1 MAKLRKKLVKSNGFW
16 KNNAVQPE
24 IKARPERTRVYFL
37 GVATKVINISY
48 FTRNGKFLQGTYFPI
63 YKISNIIQKELNSV
77 ILFYIKSVI
86 VYSN

>member
-48 FTRNGKFLQGTYFPI
+48 FTRNGKFLQGTYFPF
-63 YKISNIIQKELNSV
+63 YKISNKIQKELNSV
-77 ILFYIKSVI
+77 ILFLYIFS
-86 VYSN
+86 YFFSY